1 MDHDNEPTLRDLIAL
16 LRRGLLIA
24 FGAALIAGV
33 ATFFISR
40 TLPPSYEARA
50 TLVASAQDPNQ
61 RDFGVTLVTAPT
73 LDVATYQAAIR
84 SRQVL
89 AESLRVV
96 TGTTPS
102 SIAVDELDGSLTVR
116 AEDARTSSLL
126 RVLVRDEDPHVA
138 RDLANAI
145 AAAAVR
151 WDEQRATRSLETIV
165 ASLQAQIASID
176 AELTAAGADTP
187 VEGLVRNR
195 AELQLQLSSAR
206 ALRTAAV
213 GRLELL
219 EAAEAPRERVAP
231 RPTRNAALAAL
242 LAVFLTYGLL
252 LLRDAL
258 DTRVRGPEDLARI
271 TDLPV
276 LAEFPRVATGRRGL
290 PMEAASYLRTA
301 VSFAT
306 HDVHP
311 KIIMVTSTDAGH
323 GKSSVSMALAES
335 FARQHYMTLLID
347 ADLRK
352 PVIGKEYGLS
362 FMDHQSL
369 RDALDDIGG
378 AEPTRILIAEGVE
391 FDVLP
396 SFEPAPNPTE
406 LLANWMRPLLE
417 RMRPHY
423 DVIIIDSAPVLPVAD
438 ALTVAPHASGVIF
451 AVSVPDADRRSV
463 QNGIDLL
470 RRVGVKVFGT
480 VASNI
485 SAGKRGAGGYGYGYG
500 YGAGYGASETANGE
514 GEKRRRAQAVG
525 ARRPASDDAFTSDPR
540 IG

>member
-1 MDHDNEPTLRDLIAL
+1 M
-16 LRRGLLIA
+16 
-24 FGAALIAGV
+24 
-33 ATFFISR
+33 R
-40 TLPPSYEARA
+40 T
-50 TLVASAQDPNQ
+50 
-61 RDFGVTLVTAPT
+61 
-73 LDVATYQAAIR
+73 
-84 SRQVL
+84 
-89 AESLRVV
+89 
-96 TGTTPS
+96 
-102 SIAVDELDGSLTVR
+102 
-116 AEDARTSSLL
+116 
-126 RVLVRDEDPHVA
+126 
-138 RDLANAI
+138 
-145 AAAAVR
+145 
-151 WDEQRATRSLETIV
+151 
-165 ASLQAQIASID
+165 
-176 AELTAAGADTP
+176 
-187 VEGLVRNR
+187 R

-219 EAAEAPRERVAP
+219 ERAEAPRERVAP

-258 DTRVRGPEDLARI
+258 DTRVRGPEDLAKI
-271 TDLPV
+271 TELPV

-311 KIIMVTSTDAGH
+311 KVILVTSTGAGH

-352 PVIGKEYGLS
+352 PVIGREYGLS
-362 FMDHQSL
+362 FLEHQSL
-369 RDALDDIGG
+369 RDALEDIGN
-378 AEPTRILIAEGVE
+378 ATPTRLRITDDVE

-396 SFEPAPNPTE
+396 SYEAAPNPTE
-406 LLANWMRPLLE
+406 LLANWMRPLLD

-438 ALTVAPHASGVIF
+438 ALTVAPHASGVVF
-451 AVSVPDADRRSV
+451 TVSVPDADRRSV
-463 QNGIDLL
+463 QNGIELL

-480 VASNI
+480 VAANI
-485 SAGKRGAGGYGYGYG
+485 PPGRRGSGGYG
-500 YGAGYGASETANGE
+500 
-514 GEKRRRAQAVG
+514 
-525 ARRPASDDAFTSDPR
+525 
-540 IG
+540 

>member
-1 MDHDNEPTLRDLIAL
+1 MEHDNEPTLRDLFAL
-16 LRRGLLIA
+16 LRRGLLFA
-24 FGAALIAGV
+24 AGAAVVVGS

-89 AESLRVV
+89 AEALREV
-96 TGTTPS
+96 TGVTPS
-102 SIAVDELDGSLTVR
+102 SIAVDDLYAALIVR

-126 RVLVRDEDPHVA
+126 RVLVRDDEPTVA
-138 RDLANAI
+138 RDLANAV
-145 AAAAVR
+145 AAAAVN
-151 WDEQRATRSLETIV
+151 WDELRATRSLETIIE
-165 ASLQAQIASID
+165 SLQAQIASID
-176 AELTAAGADTP
+176 AELAAAADDTP

-219 EAAEAPRERVAP
+219 EAAEAPRDRVAP
-231 RPTRNAALAAL
+231 RPTRNAALAGL

-258 DTRVRGPEDLARI
+258 DTRVRGPEDLAAI
-271 TDLPV
+271 TELPV
-276 LAEFPRVATGRRGL
+276 LAEFPKVATGRRGL

-301 VSFAT
+301 ISFAT
-306 HDVHP
+306 HDQHP
-311 KIIMVTSTDAGH
+311 KVILVTSTGAGH
-323 GKSSVSMALAES
+323 GKSSVSIALTES
-335 FARQHYMTLLID
+335 FARQHYQTLLID

-352 PVIGKEYGLS
+352 PVIGREYGLD
-362 FMDHQSL
+362 FLEHQSL
-369 RDALDDIGG
+369 REALGDIGQ
-378 AEPTRILIAEGVE
+378 AAPTRVRIAEGVE

-396 SFEPAPNPTE
+396 SFEAAPNPTE

-417 RMRPHY
+417 RLRPHY
-423 DVIIIDSAPVLPVAD
+423 DVIVIDSAPVLPVAD
-438 ALTVAPHASGVIF
+438 TLTIAPHASGVIF
-451 AVSVPDADRRSV
+451 SVSVPDADRRSV
-463 QNGIDLL
+463 LNGVALL

-480 VASNI
+480 VAANI
-485 SAGKRGAGGYGYGYG
+485 PAGQRSGAGGYGYGYGYG
-500 YGAGYGASETANGE
+500 YGAGYGAPEDGE
-514 GEKRRRAQAVG
+514 AKRVPVG
-525 ARRPASDDAFTSDPR
+525 KA
-540 IG
+540 